1 VRRRFLS
8 RSFAAAGAGAHKET
22 VAMPGLGHKQTSRGE
37 FATSA
42 AFFGGLRQ
50 PGMRADPFDSI
61 FLGSEF
67 PEMALL
73 AIRPRYPHAPNAAL
87 LHWR

>member
-1 VRRRFLS
+1 MS
-8 RSFAAAGAGAHKET
+8 RPDGRTSRLMVVGGDLAFAALA
-22 VAMPGLGHKQTSRGE
+22 R
-37 FATSA
+37 

-50 PGMRADPFDSI
+50 PGMRADPFNSI

-67 PEMALL
+67 PDMALL
-73 AIRPRYPHAPNAAL
+73 AIRPQYPHAPNAAL